1 MRRGLY
7 GLLIVCVM
15 LFAMKIPAC
24 AAVQRTEALIQ
35 ENDTME
41 IAGVDALETD
51 EMETAAIETDGI
63 KASLFIDNAH
73 VYEGMDRAYKNGYAP
88 VVKNGTAVI
97 VLPLL
102 AEGQVKNNRI
112 TASLSLGKTKASPF
126 IYRNYEKNVALS
138 YYIVVD
144 GTAKK
149 SKTVSGKQDSDQS
162 DEQLEVY
169 YVRFDL
175 PLTEQRYNGI
185 YPVTIRISGQDT
197 AGNHLAQSFT
207 VYCTIS
213 DGREKTAD
221 GQNAEKETE
230 NGSDKDQQTS
240 DDEKN
245 DNENVEMNRG
255 NGDSSDGYNNSND
268 DEIQNGD
275 NDVENSGD
283 GSSGSEEEKP
293 TSSPVVL
300 ISSVSL
306 NPSPVKAGKEFVATV
321 VLHNTSTIKSVQNMV
336 VAVSSETESIL
347 LKEKSSS
354 FYVASL
360 DKDKTVELKMH
371 FAVDLDTEEG
381 NYPVNLALTYDDP
394 EAVTLSSSDRFVVP
408 VTQEMHAE
416 FTMPS
421 VAKEVNAGDSL
432 ALDLQ
437 VMNLGRSKLY
447 NVRCQMTGDGLFPS
461 GTAFIGTLEAGTE
474 GTAAMNVYVGSK
486 DMTEGYTG
494 TEKYGD
500 TTGTVT
506 LIYEDETGK
515 EYTQEEIFHTRINQ
529 PVTVSQT
536 EVMEPETA
544 GQWWISVLVA
554 AVFLVTGIFGLI
566 WYRIRKRS
574 GQ

>member
-15 LFAMKIPAC
+15 LSALKIPAS
-24 AAVQRTEALIQ
+24 AAAERMEVLPQEKDVTEMAGA
-35 ENDTME
+35 DTS
-41 IAGVDALETD
+41 ETD
-51 EMETAAIETDGI
+51 ETDTKETDTKKTDTKETDTI
-63 KASLFIDNAH
+63 KTSFFIDNAH

-126 IYRNYEKNVALS
+126 VYRNYEKNVALS
-138 YYIVVD
+138 YYTVVN
-144 GTAKK
+144 GTAEK
-149 SKTVSGKQDSDQS
+149 SKAVSGKQDLDES
-162 DEQLEVY
+162 DEKLGVY

-175 PLTEQRYNGI
+175 PLTELRYNGI
-185 YPVTIRISGQDT
+185 YPVTIQISGQDT
-197 AGNHLAQSFT
+197 AGNHLVQNFT

-213 DGREKTAD
+213 DGNEKTAD
-221 GQNAEKETE
+221 GQSAEKEAE
-230 NGSDKDQQTS
+230 NENDKDQLTS
-240 DDEKN
+240 
-245 DNENVEMNRG
+245 
-255 NGDSSDGYNNSND
+255 D

-275 NDVENSGD
+275 NDVENGGD

-336 VAVSSETESIL
+336 VAVSCETEGIL

-371 FAVDLDTEEG
+371 FAVDSGTEEG
-381 NYPVNLALTYDDP
+381 NYPVNLTLTYDDP

-408 VTQEMHAE
+408 VTQEMRAE

-432 ALDLQ
+432 ALDFQ

-474 GTAAMNVYVGSK
+474 GTAAMNVYIGSK

-506 LIYEDETGK
+506 LIYEDENGN

-536 EVMEPETA
+536 EVVEAETA
-544 GQWWISVLVA
+544 GQWWISVLIA
-554 AVFLVTGIFGLI
+554 AAILITGIFGSI